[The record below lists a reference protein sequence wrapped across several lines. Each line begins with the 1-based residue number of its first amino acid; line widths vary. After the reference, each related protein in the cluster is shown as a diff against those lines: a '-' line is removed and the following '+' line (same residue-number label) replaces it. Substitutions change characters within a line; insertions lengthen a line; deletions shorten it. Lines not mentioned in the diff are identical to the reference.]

1 MKRLIT
7 CAVLVLICHLGSA
20 QDYSGTSKTH
30 KIESKAFE
38 AEREIRV
45 FVPFSYT
52 ENNTQKY
59 PTIYLFDGQF
69 DAFFDMTSG
78 TMDYLAQIGQ
88 LNEYIIIG
96 IKTTYRPL
104 EFTPMYTNEK
114 TKEDWGETI
123 IGKAQLLEN
132 HLEDEVFTFVEKNY
146 RVQPF
151 RLAIGHSLG
160 GTFVLNSLLSKPD
173 FFQAVIAIS
182 PNLSYDFEQLVT
194 RFDAHLK
201 SNESMKKFI
210 YMSAG
215 TVGNMENRFR
225 SSAEKLDRVIKY
237 HNPKELMYNYT
248 VFDGE
253 NHSTTPIFTISKG
266 FIEMSKIWTI
276 SEEKKESLINDE
288 TNPFVQDLK
297 AFYTN
302 LSQWAN
308 YEVLPSINEI
318 NTFGYDCLGRDKTDE
333 ALKVFDWALELYPE
347 DANLYDSKAE
357 ALEKSGDMKQAKV
370 YYKKA
375 LDVLEQTKSNYDS
388 ENYEY
393 YKGVF
398 TEHLNKPNKS

>member
-1 MKRLIT
+1 MNRLIT
-7 CAVLVLICHLGSA
+7 CAILLLTCHLAFA
-20 QDYSGTSKTH
+20 QDFSGITKTH
-30 KIESKAFE
+30 QIGSKVFE
-38 AEREIRV
+38 AEREIEV

-52 ENNTQKY
+52 ENTTQKY

-78 TMDYLAQIGQ
+78 MMDYMAQIGQ
-88 LNEYIIIG
+88 LNEYIIVG

-114 TKEDWGETI
+114 TKDDWGETE

-132 HLEDEVFTFVEKNY
+132 HLEDEVFPFVENNY

-151 RLAIGHSLG
+151 KLAIGHSLG
-160 GTFVLNSLLSKPD
+160 GTFVLNCLLSKPD

-182 PNLSYDFEQLVT
+182 PNLSYDFEQIVT
-194 RFDAHLK
+194 RFDVHLK
-201 SNESMKKFI
+201 TNPSMKKFI

-225 SSAEKLDRVIKY
+225 RSAEKLDHIINY
-237 HNPKELMYNYT
+237 HNPKELMYN
-248 VFDGE
+248 FEIFEGE
-253 NHSTTPIFTISKG
+253 NHSTTPLFTLSKG

-276 SEEKKESLINDE
+276 SEEQKQSLLNDE
-288 TNPFVQDLK
+288 TEPFVQDLK
-297 AFYTN
+297 SFYTN
-302 LSQWAN
+302 LSQWTN

-318 NTFGYDCLGRDKTDE
+318 NSFGYDCLAIDKIDE

-347 DANLYDSKAE
+347 DANLYDSKGE
-357 ALEKSGDMKQAKV
+357 ALEKSGDKKQAV
-370 YYKKA
+370 NYYKKA

-388 ENYEY
+388 ENYEF
-393 YKGVF
+393 YKDMFV
-398 TEHLNKPNKS
+398 EHLNKLKKS